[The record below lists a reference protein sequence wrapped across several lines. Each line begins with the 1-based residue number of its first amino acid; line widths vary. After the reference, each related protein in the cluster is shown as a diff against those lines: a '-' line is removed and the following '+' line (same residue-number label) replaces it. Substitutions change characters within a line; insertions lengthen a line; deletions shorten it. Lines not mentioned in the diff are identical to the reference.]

1 MVSIVSALASDR
13 RRFPAFTVL
22 PGVALCAAIGCVAW
36 LVEAVE
42 YRVSGHPYIE
52 ALVLAILL
60 GAGIRAVW
68 TPSKVFAPGIQF
80 SAKMLLEVAVMML
93 GASLSATSIIAAGGP
108 LLIGIAGV
116 VVCSLIVSYGLSR
129 LAGLP
134 HTMAVL
140 IACGN
145 SICGN
150 SAIAAVASVMRA
162 DGNDVAAAVAFTAL
176 LGVVMVLL
184 LPLSV
189 PLLSMTELQ
198 YGAMAGL
205 TVYAVP
211 QVLAAT
217 MPVSLVSA
225 QIGTLVKLIRVLML
239 GPVVFAAALAS
250 RDTSHGAVRLSF
262 FKLVPW
268 FVIGFAVLS
277 VARSL
282 GLIPDAIIPMIRQV
296 ATVFTVLA
304 MAALGLGVNVKSLRK
319 TGLRATIA
327 VLASMAALLV
337 MSYALVTHISISL

>member
-1 MVSIVSALASDR
+1 MVSFASVLGSDR
-13 RRFPAFTVL
+13 RSIPALKIL
-22 PGVALCAAIGCVAW
+22 PGVALCATIGGAAW
-36 LVEAVE
+36 LIEAIE
-42 YRVSGHPYIE
+42 LRISGHPYIE
-52 ALVLAILL
+52 ALVLSILL
-60 GAGIRAVW
+60 GMGIRAVW
-68 TPSKVFAPGIQF
+68 TPNKVFVPGIQF
-80 SAKMLLEVAVMML
+80 TAKTLLEVAVMML
-93 GASLSATSIIAAGGP
+93 GASLSATAIVAAGLP
-108 LLIGIAGV
+108 LLIGIAAV
-116 VVCSLIVSYGLSR
+116 VAASLFVSYGLSR
-129 LAGLP
+129 VAGLP

-189 PLLSMTELQ
+189 PLLEMSELQ

-217 MPVSLVSA
+217 MPVGLVSA
-225 QIGTLVKLIRVLML
+225 QIGTLVKLVRVLLL
-239 GPVVFAAALAS
+239 GPVVLAAALAS
-250 RDTSHGAVRLSF
+250 RDPSQGAVRLPF
-262 FKLVPW
+262 LKLVPW

-277 VARSL
+277 VARSA
-282 GLIPDAIIPMIRQV
+282 GIIPDAVIPGIRQV

-304 MAALGLGVNVKSLRK
+304 MAALGLGVNLASLRK

-327 VLASMAALLV
+327 VLASMAALLI
-337 MSYALVTHISISL
+337 MSYALVTHIPIAI

>member
-1 MVSIVSALASDR
+1 MVSFVSALASDR
-13 RRFPAFTVL
+13 RQFPAFTVL
-22 PGVALCAAIGCVAW
+22 PGVALCAAIGIIAW
-36 LVEAVE
+36 LIEAVE
-42 YRVSGHPYIE
+42 YRISGHPYIE
-52 ALVLAILL
+52 ALVLAILI

-68 TPSKVFAPGIQF
+68 SPSKVFTPGIQF
-80 SAKMLLEVAVMML
+80 SAKTLLEVAVMML

-108 LLIGIAGV
+108 LLAGIAAV
-116 VVCSLIVSYGLSR
+116 VVCSLFVSYALSR
-129 LAGLP
+129 LSGLP

-176 LGVVMVLL
+176 LGVLMVLL

-189 PLLSMTELQ
+189 PLLEMTELQ

-217 MPVSLVSA
+217 MPVGLVSA

-250 RDTSHGAVRLSF
+250 RDTGQGAVRLSF

-268 FVIGFAVLS
+268 FVIGFAALS

-282 GLIPDAIIPMIRQV
+282 GLIPDAVIPVIRQT

-304 MAALGLGVNVKSLRK
+304 MAALGLGVNFASLRK
-319 TGLRATIA
+319 TGLRATVA

-337 MSYALVTHISISL
+337 MSYALVIHIPITL